1 LYPTIQQGGYGPLP
15 PTGYGP
21 PPPTGYGPPP
31 PSGYGPPPPTGYG
44 PPDAYG
50 GPGGYNPPKGYGD
63 QPGHDKA
70 EEEHIFG
77 DCLDKVGLALSG
89 FVAAGGV
96 AAAMNA
102 INVRIYLN
110 LLLYLYNIL
119 KVTKI

>member
-1 LYPTIQQGGYGPLP
+1 MYPTIQQG
-15 PTGYGP
+15 GYGP

-44 PPDAYG
+44 PPPDAYG
-50 GPGGYNPPKGYGD
+50 GPGGYNPPRGYGD

-70 EEEHIFG
+70 EEERIFG
-77 DCLDKVGLALSG
+77 DCLDKVGLAIGG

-102 INVRIYLN
+102 INVYKDIFKFITIFIQYF
-110 LLLYLYNIL
+110 
-119 KVTKI
+119 KGH